1 METYHKCAN
10 YTRSL
15 LWLYMVVGVKTPP
28 SRGHPIQHMGTRLAA
43 LCIDPRKPSPVF
55 FEVIQKAIKE
65 KTKINSSWTN
75 KSI

>member
-1 METYHKCAN
+1 
-10 YTRSL
+10 
-15 LWLYMVVGVKTPP
+15 
-28 SRGHPIQHMGTRLAA
+28 MGTRLAA